1 MLLLHPR
8 HVRNA
13 LLIGDPVDAAGSIG
27 RHRDD
32 EGAEGVPGDALDVVF
47 VVAQDGGLG
56 GAGRGVLGG
65 EIELPQDG
73 GLVDGAR
80 DEGRLVRRPAE
91 VVDVLKVA
99 SAGGGRRGGGNRLDF
114 IHEAI

>member
-8 HVRNA
+8 HISDA

-32 EGAEGVPGDALDVVF
+32 EGAEGVPGDALDVVL
-47 VVAQDGGLG
+47 VVAQDGGLC

-80 DEGRLVRRPAE
+80 DEGRLVGRPAE
-91 VVDVLKVA
+91 VVDVFEVA
-99 SAGGGRRGGGNRLDF
+99 SAGGEGGGGN
-114 IHEAI
+114 